1 MRKIG
6 LLIAVLTGSF
16 FSFAQQNIADA
27 RTFGIGSTVTITGIA
42 TNGGELGPIR
52 YVQDATAGL
61 ACYGG
66 PITGVSEGDSVTV
79 TGPLIEFSGLLE
91 ISIVDNVVNHGQAI
105 VQPTPLQ
112 IPITSAGESLESQLV
127 QIENVTFVQSGNFS
141 GNTTYQITDG
151 TNQLDVRVNSGT
163 NLVGTAIPTGP
174 VTITGPL
181 GQFNANYQIVPRS
194 TNDIVAYV
202 APLYE
207 INVLLDGATVLHTS
221 DYFIGNTASLS
232 VEIEN
237 SGTQD
242 LIVSGA
248 SFTGPDAADFS
259 SNIGTP
265 TIAGG
270 SSQTFTIN
278 YAPSNTG
285 SHFATLEI
293 ASNDADE
300 NPYIINFEGV
310 GTDNLATEPTAN
322 PTGLTF
328 PTIEAYTLNGTY
340 AAGTGANN
348 YLVLWKTG
356 SPITGVPQDGNTYL
370 RGDIIGDA
378 KVAYAGAGTTFTPRG
393 VIANQDYHFAVYA
406 FNGAAGFENY
416 LTTSPATANVT
427 SGGENIGNYYGS
439 ITAASPTL
447 HTDLQALINPHTE
460 VTYFLYKLTM
470 MDQFEVRDT
479 TGGQSYV
486 ECVYSGERYVF
497 DDPFDWTAT
506 GYSREHTFAH
516 SWMPTFPAD
525 QPEEPEYNDQH
536 NLYPANL
543 AEANSPRSNLPLGEI
558 DGTVVDSYLEG
569 ATGYSGSQLVYEPRD
584 SHKGNAARAIFYM
597 VTCYG
602 FPLTGVASADE
613 QDQDL
618 LKTWHFND
626 LPDNREIARHEFIY
640 NQQGNRN
647 PYIDSTDWACFVN
660 FDDFSY
666 DATNCNLSV
675 EDQLQ
680 NSMVVYPVPANEK
693 VYVQVNGTKITSYEV
708 IDMQGRVVTSN
719 NDANL
724 DVVIFNTNE
733 FSTGSYI
740 VKVTTPLGEAQRK
753 MIVE

>member
-6 LLIAVLTGSF
+6 LIIAVLAGSF

-27 RTFGIGSTVTITGIA
+27 RTFGIGSTVTISGIA

-52 YVQDATAGL
+52 YVQDGTAGL

-66 PITGVSEGDSVTV
+66 PITSVNEGDSITV

-91 ISIVDNVVNHGQAI
+91 VSIVQSVTVHNQAI
-105 VQPTPLQ
+105 VPPTPLQ

-127 QIENVTFVQSGNFS
+127 EIENVTFVQSGNFS

-151 TNQLDVRVNSGT
+151 QNQLDVRVNSGT

-207 INVLLDGATVLHTS
+207 INVLLDGSTVLHTS

-248 SFTGPDAADFS
+248 TFTGPDAGDFS

-278 YAPSNTG
+278 YTPSNTG

-310 GTDNLATEPTAN
+310 GTDNLATEPTSN

-340 AAGTGANN
+340 AAGTGATN

-370 RGDIIGDA
+370 RGDVVGDA

-393 VIANQDYHFAVYA
+393 VIANQDYYFAVYA
-406 FNGAAGFENY
+406 FNGSSGFENY
-416 LTTSPATANVT
+416 QTASPATANVM

-447 HTDLQALINPHTE
+447 HTDLQTLINPHNE

-479 TGGQSYV
+479 TGGQSFV
-486 ECVYSGERYVF
+486 ECVYSGERFVF

-525 QPEEPEYNDQH
+525 NPEEPEYNDQH

-569 ATGYSGSQLVYEPRD
+569 ATGYSGAQLVYEPRD

-602 FPLTGVASADE
+602 FELTGVASADD

-618 LKTWHFND
+618 LKEWHFND

-647 PYIDSTDWACFVN
+647 PYIDSVAFACFVD
-660 FDDFSY
+660 FDAFAY

-675 EDQLQ
+675 ADQIQ
-680 NSMVVYPVPANEK
+680 NSLVVYPVPANEK
-693 VYVQVNGTKITSYEV
+693 VYVQVNGTTISSYDV

-719 NDANL
+719 TDAND
-724 DVVIFNTNE
+724 DVVIFNTDDFE
-733 FSTGSYI
+733 PGSYI
-740 VKVTTPLGEAQRK
+740 VRVVTPLGDAQRK
-753 MIVE
+753 MIIE

>member
-6 LLIAVLTGSF
+6 LIIAVLTGSF
-16 FSFAQQNIADA
+16 FSFAQLNIADA
-27 RTFGIGSTVTITGIA
+27 RTFGIGSTVTISGIA

-66 PITGVSEGDSVTV
+66 PMTGVNEGDSITV

-91 ISIVDNVVNHGQAI
+91 ISIVQSVTVHNQAVVP
-105 VQPTPLQ
+105 PTPLN
-112 IPITSAGESLESQLV
+112 IPITSAAESLESQLV
-127 QIENVTFVQSGNFS
+127 EIENVTFVQSGNFS

-163 NLVGTAIPTGP
+163 NLVGTAIPGGP
-174 VTITGPL
+174 ITITGPL

-194 TNDIVAYV
+194 TNDVVTYV

-207 INVLLDGATVLHTS
+207 INVLLDGSTVLHTS
-221 DYFIGNTASLS
+221 DYFIGSSSSVS

-237 SGTQD
+237 YGTQD

-248 SFTGPDAADFS
+248 TFTGPDAGDFN
-259 SNIGTP
+259 SNIGAP

-310 GTDNLATEPTAN
+310 GTDNLATEPTSN

-328 PTIEAYTLNGTY
+328 PTVEAYTVNGTY
-340 AAGTGANN
+340 AAGTGATN

-356 SPITGVPQDGNTYL
+356 SAITGVPMDGNTYL
-370 RGDIIGDA
+370 RGDVVGDA
-378 KVAYAGAGTTFTPRG
+378 KVAYAGPGTTFTPRG

-406 FNGAAGFENY
+406 FNGQSGYENY
-416 LTTSPATANVT
+416 QATSPATGNVT
-427 SGGENIGNYYGS
+427 SGGSNIGSYYGS
-439 ITAASPTL
+439 ITAASSSL

-460 VTYFLYKLTM
+460 VSYFLYKLTL

-479 TGGQSYV
+479 TGGQSFV
-486 ECVYSGERYVF
+486 ECAYTGERYVF

-558 DGTVVDSYLEG
+558 DGNVVDSYLEG
-569 ATGYSGSQLVYEPRD
+569 ATGFSGSQLVYEPRD
-584 SHKGNAARAIFYM
+584 SQKGNAARAIFYM

-602 FPLTGVASADE
+602 FPLTGNLNADE

-618 LKTWHFND
+618 LKSWHFND
-626 LPDNREIARHEFIY
+626 VPDNYEIARHEFIY

-647 PYIDSTDWACFVN
+647 PYIDSIAWACFVD
-660 FDDFSY
+660 FDAFGY
-666 DATNCNLSV
+666 DATNCNLSI
-675 EDQLQ
+675 EDQVQ
-680 NSMVVYPVPANEK
+680 NSMVVYPVPATEN

-708 IDMQGRVVTSN
+708 IDMQGRVVASTK
-719 NDANL
+719 DANE
-724 DVVIFNTNE
+724 DVVIFNSNE
-733 FSTGSYI
+733 FESGSYI
-740 VKVTTPLGEAQRK
+740 VKVVTPFGEAQRK
-753 MIVE
+753 MIIE